1 MSTSLETWT
10 LRDAVLTD
18 APRIA
23 AFNQALAQE
32 TEDKVLPLEI
42 VLPGVERGLQKPQY
56 CRYFVA
62 EVGATVIGQTMITYE
77 WSDWRDGLLWW
88 IQSVY
93 VAPEW
98 RGRGV
103 FSSLY
108 QHVER
113 LARAEVDVRGIRLY
127 MEDHNETARRTYLRL
142 GMVDARYSVFETM
155 F

>member
-1 MSTSLETWT
+1 MSTPHPQWT
-10 LRDAVLTD
+10 IRDAVPAD
-18 APRIA
+18 AARIA
-23 AFNQALAQE
+23 AFNQALAHE
-32 TEDKVLPLEI
+32 TEDKQLPLEI
-42 VLPGVERGLQKPQY
+42 VLPGVERGLQRPQY

-62 EVGATVIGQTMITYE
+62 EVGETVIGQTMITYE

-93 VAPEW
+93 VEQAW

-108 QHVER
+108 KHVEG
-113 LARAEVDVRGIRLY
+113 LARAEQDVRGIRLY